1 MGSPSIYRTI
11 VVLAAL
17 VVFIAGIKAAAPLI
31 VPFML
36 SVFIALLLSPP
47 LHFLIRKG
55 VPKPVAF
62 LLIII
67 FMLALFISLTGL
79 VSTHIAD
86 LFANSES
93 WQQSMT
99 ENLQKWLLQ
108 LHEWGITVDREAFFE
123 FLQPQKVF
131 TFTLSLLKN
140 STAILSNSFLIFFTV
155 LFMLIES
162 FHIKEKIAYIEKSGA
177 SGFSERIDIFTE
189 RLNHYFTLKA
199 FTSALTG
206 IWIVAVLYWF
216 DVPYPILWGVG
227 GFVLNFI
234 PVIGSI
240 IAAIP
245 PVLIALAT
253 HGFSDAL
260 WVAGWFL
267 IINTAI
273 GNLLEPKLM
282 GKGLELS
289 ELVVFLSLVFWGWV
303 FGKVGML
310 LAVPLTMIVKFALE
324 TSDSTKWIA
333 VLLSDTVKRGRD
345 ST

>member
-1 MGSPSIYRTI
+1 M
-11 VVLAAL
+11 AAL
-17 VVFIAGIKAAAPLI
+17 VVVIAGMKAAAPLI

-47 LHFLIRKG
+47 LNWLIRKG
-55 VPKPVAF
+55 VPKPLAF
-62 LLIII
+62 LVVIL

-86 LFANSES
+86 LFANSET
-93 WQQSMT
+93 WQQAMM
-99 ENLQKWLLQ
+99 ENLQKWLVQ
-108 LHEWGITVDREAFFE
+108 LHEWGITIDREAFFE

-131 TFTLSLLKN
+131 AFTLSLLKN
-140 STAILSNSFLIFFTV
+140 STTILSNSFLIFFTV

-162 FHIKEKIAYIEKSGA
+162 FHIKEKIAYIEKEGSSGLA
-177 SGFSERIDIFTE
+177 ERLDAFTE
-189 RLNHYFTLKA
+189 RLNQYFTLKA

-206 IWIVAVLYWF
+206 LWIVAVLYWF
-216 DVPYPILWGVG
+216 DIPYPLLWGLG

-253 HGFSDAL
+253 HGFADAL

-267 IINTAI
+267 VINTAI
-273 GNLLEPKLM
+273 GNFLEPKLM
-282 GKGLELS
+282 GRGLELS

-324 TSDSTKWIA
+324 TSESTKWIG
-333 VLLSDTVKRGRD
+333 VLLSDSVKKR
-345 ST
+345 

>member
-1 MGSPSIYRTI
+1 M
-11 VVLAAL
+11 AAL
-17 VVFIAGIKAAAPLI
+17 VVVIAGMKAAAPLI

-47 LHFLIRKG
+47 LNWLIKKG
-55 VPKPVAF
+55 VPKPLAF
-62 LLIII
+62 LIVIL

-86 LFANSES
+86 LFANSET
-93 WQQSMT
+93 WQQAMM
-99 ENLQKWLLQ
+99 ENLQKWLVQ
-108 LHEWGITVDREAFFE
+108 LHEWGITIDREAFFE

-131 TFTLSLLKN
+131 AFTLSLLKN
-140 STAILSNSFLIFFTV
+140 STTLLSNSFLIFFTV

-162 FHIKEKIAYIEKSGA
+162 FHIKEKIAYIEKEGSSGLA
-177 SGFSERIDIFTE
+177 ERLDAFTE
-189 RLNHYFTLKA
+189 RLNQYFTLKA

-206 IWIVAVLYWF
+206 VWIVAVLYWF
-216 DVPYPILWGVG
+216 DIPYPLLWGLG

-253 HGFSDAL
+253 HGFADAL

-267 IINTAI
+267 VINTAI
-273 GNLLEPKLM
+273 GNFLEPKLM
-282 GKGLELS
+282 GRGLELS

-324 TSDSTKWIA
+324 TSESTKWIG
-333 VLLSDTVKRGRD
+333 VLLSDSVKKR
-345 ST
+345 

>member
-1 MGSPSIYRTI
+1 VKKVSTPISAT
-11 VVLAAL
+11 VLTMAAL
-17 VVFIAGIKAAAPLI
+17 VVVIAGMKAAAPLI

-47 LHFLIRKG
+47 LNWLIKKG
-55 VPKPVAF
+55 VPKALAF
-62 LLIII
+62 LVVIL

-86 LFANSES
+86 LFANSET
-93 WQQSMT
+93 WQQAMM

-108 LHEWGITVDREAFFE
+108 LHEWGITIDREAFFE

-131 TFTLSLLKN
+131 SFTLSLLKN
-140 STAILSNSFLIFFTV
+140 STTLLSNSFLIFFTV

-162 FHIKEKIAYIEKSGA
+162 FHIKEKIAYIEKEGSSGLA
-177 SGFSERIDIFTE
+177 ERLDEFTE
-189 RLNHYFTLKA
+189 RLNQYFTLKA

-206 IWIVAVLYWF
+206 VWIVAVLYWF
-216 DVPYPILWGVG
+216 DIPYPLLWGLG

-253 HGFSDAL
+253 HGFADAL

-267 IINTAI
+267 VINTAI
-273 GNLLEPKLM
+273 GNFLEPKLM
-282 GKGLELS
+282 GRGLELS

-324 TSDSTKWIA
+324 TSESTKWIG
-333 VLLSDTVKRGRD
+333 VLLSDSVKKR
-345 ST
+345 

>member
-1 MGSPSIYRTI
+1 MQKSSASIYGTI
-11 VVLAAL
+11 VTLAAL
-17 VVFIAGIKAAAPLI
+17 VVIVAGLKAAAPLI

-47 LHFLIRKG
+47 LQWLIRKG
-55 VPKPVAF
+55 VPKPLAF
-62 LLIII
+62 LIVII

-86 LFANSES
+86 LFAKSET
-93 WQQSMT
+93 WQHAMI
-99 ENLQKWLLQ
+99 ENLQKWIVQLQ
-108 LHEWGITVDREAFFE
+108 EWGITVDKEAVFE

-140 STAILSNSFLIFFTV
+140 STTLLSNSFLIFFTV

-162 FHIKEKIAYIEKSGA
+162 FHIKEKIKYIESDGSTGLA
-177 SGFSERIDIFTE
+177 ERLDAFTE
-189 RLNHYFTLKA
+189 RLNQYFTLKA

-216 DVPYPILWGVG
+216 DIPYPLLWGLG

-240 IAAIP
+240 IAAVP

-253 HGFSDAL
+253 HGFVDAL

-324 TSDSTKWIA
+324 TSESTKWIG
-333 VLLSDTVKRGRD
+333 VLLSDSAKKR
-345 ST
+345 

>member
-1 MGSPSIYRTI
+1 MGAPSIYRTV

-17 VVFIAGIKAAAPLI
+17 VIFIAGIKAAAPLI

-47 LHFLIRKG
+47 LHFLMKKG

-62 LLIII
+62 ILIIV

-79 VSTHIAD
+79 ISTHIAD
-86 LFANSES
+86 LFAKSES
-93 WQQSMT
+93 WQQAMML
-99 ENLQKWLLQ
+99 NLQKWLVQ
-108 LHEWGITVDREAFFE
+108 LHDWGITIDKEAFFE

-131 TFTLSLLKN
+131 SFTLSLLKN

-177 SGFSERIDIFTE
+177 SGFADRIDAFAE

-199 FTSALTG
+199 VTSALTG
-206 IWIVAVLYWF
+206 IWIIAVLYWF
-216 DVPYPILWGVG
+216 DIPYPILWGVG

-240 IAAIP
+240 IAAVP

-253 HGFSDAL
+253 HGFADAI

-267 IINTAI
+267 VINTVI
-273 GNLLEPKLM
+273 GNILEPKLM

-324 TSDSTKWIA
+324 TSESTKWIG
-333 VLLSDTVKRGRD
+333 VLLSDSVKKR
-345 ST
+345 

>member
-1 MGSPSIYRTI
+1 M
-11 VVLAAL
+11 AAL
-17 VVFIAGIKAAAPLI
+17 VIIIAGMKIAAPLI

-47 LHFLIRKG
+47 LHWLIRKG
-55 VPKPVAF
+55 IPRPLAF
-62 LLIII
+62 LVIII
-67 FMLALFISLTGL
+67 LMLALFISLTGL
-79 VSTHIAD
+79 ISTHIAD
-86 LFANSES
+86 LFAKSED
-93 WQQSMT
+93 WQQAMM
-99 ENLQKWLLQ
+99 ENLQKWLVQ
-108 LHEWGITVDREAFFE
+108 LNEWGVTVDKEAFFE

-131 TFTLSLLKN
+131 TFTLSILKN
-140 STAILSNSFLIFFTV
+140 STTLLSNSFLIFFTV

-162 FHIKEKIAYIEKSGA
+162 FHIKDKIAYIENSGT
-177 SGFSERIDIFTE
+177 SGLAERIDAFAD

-206 IWIVAVLYWF
+206 LWIVAVLYWF
-216 DVPYPILWGVG
+216 DIPYPILWGIG

-240 IAAIP
+240 IAAVP

-267 IINTAI
+267 VINTAI

-324 TSDSTKWIA
+324 ASDSTKWLG
-333 VLLSDTVKRGRD
+333 VLLSDSVKKR
-345 ST
+345 